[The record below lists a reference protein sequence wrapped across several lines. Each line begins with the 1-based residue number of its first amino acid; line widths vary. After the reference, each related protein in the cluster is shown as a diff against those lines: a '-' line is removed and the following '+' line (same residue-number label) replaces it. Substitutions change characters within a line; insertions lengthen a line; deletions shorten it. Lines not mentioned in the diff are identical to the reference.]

1 MIVLTVLVEEAP
13 ANSVPAAAVT
23 RGAQALFGIIGLK
36 GAQAVLSVRCESPGL
51 NPGSALETARLEY
64 GRGERNSWCRG
75 EIRRYQEEHRWR
87 RHLSGPI
94 LTLRREGVGSER
106 D

>member
-1 MIVLTVLVEEAP
+1 MVLTVLVEEAP

-23 RGAQALFGIIGLK
+23 RGRKRYSELLGVK

-51 NPGSALETARLEY
+51 NPGWSFETARLEY